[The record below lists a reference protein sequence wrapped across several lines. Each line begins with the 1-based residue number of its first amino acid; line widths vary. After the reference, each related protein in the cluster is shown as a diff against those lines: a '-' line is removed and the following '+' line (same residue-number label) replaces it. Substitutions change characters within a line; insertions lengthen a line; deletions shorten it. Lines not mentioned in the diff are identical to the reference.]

1 MEENAKE
8 IQKVKGRADE
18 FLAAKQEKIK
28 RKKTLMASVGKEA
41 NCNPM
46 VQF

>member
-8 IQKVKGRADE
+8 IQKVKGADE

-46 VQF
+46 V